1 MLDQLGISLFLFALG
16 FVLMFAERKRRL
28 NPPVTIPEKILA
40 YKYGILGIL
49 GGIYVLLRLL
59 YNLLFGGNV

>member
-1 MLDQLGISLFLFALG
+1 MLDELLISLFLFALG

-28 NPPVTIPEKILA
+28 NPPASLPDKILA
-40 YKYGILGIL
+40 YKYGILSIL

-59 YNLLFGGNV
+59 YNLLFGGSV